1 MCAKV
6 MCAKVR
12 FPYVSATPIPYPR
25 LRRLGSRR
33 LLVVTPLAVVAVAGM
48 GMLGAR
54 ARVPDNQ
61 IAPGVQ
67 VGGLKLGGK
76 SPEEARALLTQWSAT
91 RQTAPVHFTFAPD
104 THITKTWTADAHKLG
119 LGVDVAATLD
129 DVNRAGREGMLGQVS
144 HLLTGSKTIAVPA
157 HVTVDTDQLRAYLK
171 QVAYQVNRKP
181 RNARLKLAGTS
192 IAAYIHDKPG
202 LGMDVD
208 GGIAVV
214 TQSWTRYNGGVPAS
228 STPDAPAPPEPSASS
243 TPAPVTNPA
252 ASGTDTGSAAPPVA
266 ADPNAHQKPGGGQGE
281 GETRRQGDKGTKA
294 GGGASAVSASS
305 ASASE
310 AVSAGLSEGTGR
322 LDVELPVKTT
332 PAAIAYEDITQING
346 VLGKRE
352 TDIGGTSN
360 RLKNV
365 ALAASRI
372 NGTVLRPGEVFSYN
386 KVVGHRTVE
395 AGFFEAPEIVKGAL
409 KPGVGG
415 GVCQVS
421 STLFNAA
428 LLSGL
433 KIVDRSHHAFPVHYL
448 PAGLDATVV
457 DGDIDFRFANNT
469 DTPIYIYG
477 NGRGGVLKFRIYGKT
492 DPTRQIE
499 LVRGVRKE
507 GDFGSETET
516 DDSLPAGRRETKTPG
531 HPRIDVTWYR
541 VIKENGVE
549 VKRDT
554 ITTHYRSIPAIVLVG
569 TRAPRVR
576 STPSAGKAN
585 ASGASAANAAPA
597 PDTNAAPTPN

>member
-1 MCAKV
+1 M
-6 MCAKVR
+6 
-12 FPYVSATPIPYPR
+12 SATPMPYPR

-33 LLVVTPLAVVAVAGM
+33 LLVVTPVAVVLAAGM

-67 VGGLKLGGK
+67 VGSLKLGGK
-76 SPEEARALLTQWSAT
+76 SLEEARVLLQQWSAT
-91 RQTAPVHFTFAPD
+91 RQTSPLHLSFAPD
-104 THITKTWTADAHKLG
+104 TQITKTWTADAHKLG
-119 LGVDVAATLD
+119 LGLDVGATLD
-129 DVNRAGREGMLGQVS
+129 DVSRTGREGMLGQVS
-144 HLLTGSKTIAVPA
+144 HLLTGSKILLVPA
-157 HVTVDTDQLRAYLK
+157 HVTVDETQLRAYLK
-171 QVAYQVNRKP
+171 QIAYKVNRRP
-181 RNARLKLAGTS
+181 RNARLKLSGTS
-192 IAAYIHDKPG
+192 IAGYIHDKSG
-202 LGMDVD
+202 LSMDME
-208 GGIAVV
+208 GSIAAV
-214 TQSWTRYNGGVPAS
+214 TQTWTRYNGGVLPSSPPSDTPTPSTAPNPATS
-228 STPDAPAPPEPSASS
+228 STAS
-243 TPAPVTNPA
+243 T
-252 ASGTDTGSAAPPVA
+252 GTDTTGANVPPTAPPIA
-266 ADPNAHQKPGGGQGE
+266 ADPNAHQKPG
-281 GETRRQGDKGTKA
+281 
-294 GGGASAVSASS
+294 SASGGEEGKRGRDKAEASVAAMDTAPS
-305 ASASE
+305 ASTSTE
-310 AVSAGLSEGTGR
+310 NSGT
-322 LDVELPVKTT
+322 LDVKLPVKTT
-332 PAAIAYEDITQING
+332 PAAVTYEDIAQING
-346 VLGKRE
+346 VIGKRE

-386 KVVGHRTVE
+386 KTVGHRTVE

-457 DGDIDFRFANNT
+457 DGDIDFRFANST
-469 DTPIYIYG
+469 DAPIYIYG
-477 NGRGGVLKFRIYGKT
+477 NGHNGVLKFRIYGKT
-492 DPTRQIE
+492 NPAKQIE

-507 GDFGSETET
+507 GDYGSETES
-516 DDSLPAGRRETKTPG
+516 DPGLPAGHRETKTPG
-531 HPRIDVTWYR
+531 HPRIDVVWYR

-554 ITTHYRSIPAIVLVG
+554 ITTHYRSIPAIVVVG

-576 STPSAGKAN
+576 ATPATSTAPGSEAQ
-585 ASGASAANAAPA
+585 PA
-597 PDTNAAPTPN
+597 PDNNAVPNPN

>member
-1 MCAKV
+1 M
-6 MCAKVR
+6 
-12 FPYVSATPIPYPR
+12 PYPR

-33 LLVVTPLAVVAVAGM
+33 LLVVTPLAVVFAAGM

-67 VGGLKLGGK
+67 VGSLKLGGK
-76 SPEEARALLTQWSAT
+76 SLEEARVLLQQWSAT
-91 RQTAPVHFTFAPD
+91 RQTLPLHLSFAPD
-104 THITKTWTADAHKLG
+104 AQITKTWTADAHKLG
-119 LGVDVAATLD
+119 LGLDVGATLD
-129 DVNRAGREGMLGQVS
+129 DVIRTGREGMLGQVS
-144 HLLTGSKTIAVPA
+144 HLLTGGRVTPVAA
-157 HVTVDTDQLRAYLK
+157 HVTVDAEQLRAYLK
-171 QVAYQVNRKP
+171 QIAYKVNRRP
-181 RNARLKLAGTS
+181 RNARLKLSGTS
-192 IAAYIHDKPG
+192 IAGYVRDKAG
-202 LGMDVD
+202 LSMDME
-208 GGIAVV
+208 GSIAAV
-214 TQSWTRYNGGVPAS
+214 TQVWTRYNGGVPAS
-228 STPDAPAPPEPSASS
+228 APPSDTSTPS
-243 TPAPVTNPA
+243 TTPNPA
-252 ASGTDTGSAAPPVA
+252 AAPVAANTDTGGANVPPAAPPAA
-266 ADPNAHQKPGGGQGE
+266 ADPNAHQKPGSGGN
-281 GETRRQGDKGTKA
+281 GETGGRVKEEKRGGGDKA
-294 GGGASAVSASS
+294 DQSVPASVSAPS
-305 ASASE
+305 AASTASE
-310 AVSAGLSEGTGR
+310 NSGT

-332 PAAIAYEDITQING
+332 PAAVTYEDITQING
-346 VLGKRE
+346 VIGRRE

-372 NGTVLRPGEVFSYN
+372 NGTVLRPGEIFSYN
-386 KVVGHRTVE
+386 KIVGHRTVE

-428 LLSGL
+428 LLGGL

-457 DGDIDFRFANNT
+457 DGDIDFRFANST
-469 DTPIYIYG
+469 DAPIYIYG
-477 NGRGGVLKFRIYGKT
+477 NGHNGVLKFRIYGKT
-492 DPTRQIE
+492 DSTRQIE

-507 GDFGSETET
+507 GDYGSETES
-516 DDSLPAGRRETKTPG
+516 DPALPAGHRETKTPG

-554 ITTHYRSIPAIVLVG
+554 ITTHYRSIPAIVVVG

-576 STPSAGKAN
+576 ATPAKSSTA
-585 ASGASAANAAPA
+585 GASTAPGNETAPA
-597 PDTNAAPTPN
+597 PDNNAVPNPN

>member
-1 MCAKV
+1 M
-6 MCAKVR
+6 
-12 FPYVSATPIPYPR
+12 PYPL

-33 LLVVTPLAVVAVAGM
+33 LLVVTPLAVVLAAGM

-61 IAPGVQ
+61 IASGVQ

-76 SPEEARALLTQWSAT
+76 SLDEARVLLQQWSVT
-91 RQTAPVHFTFAPD
+91 RQASPLHLSFAPNAQ
-104 THITKTWTADAHKLG
+104 IPKTWTADAHKLG
-119 LGVDVAATLD
+119 LGLDVNATLD
-129 DVNRAGREGMLGQVS
+129 DVSRAGREGMLGQVS
-144 HLLTGSKTIAVPA
+144 HLLTGSKVLSVPA
-157 HVTVDTDQLRAYLK
+157 HVTVDAEQLRAYLK
-171 QVAYQVNRKP
+171 QIAYKVNRRP
-181 RNARLKLAGTS
+181 RNARLKLSGTS
-192 IAAYIHDKPG
+192 IAGYIHDKPG
-202 LGMDVD
+202 LSMDME
-208 GGIAVV
+208 GSIAAV
-214 TQSWTRYNGGVPAS
+214 TQTWTRYNGGVLASASPADTSAPVPNPPAS
-228 STPDAPAPPEPSASS
+228 PTA
-243 TPAPVTNPA
+243 T
-252 ASGTDTGSAAPPVA
+252 GTDAGGANVPPAAPPIS
-266 ADPNAHQKPGGGQGE
+266 ADPNAHQKPGSGGE
-281 GETRRQGDKGTKA
+281 GQTGRRGEEEKRRGGDREQ
-294 GGGASAVSASS
+294 ASAPPVETAPS
-305 ASASE
+305 ASAENS
-310 AVSAGLSEGTGR
+310 GT

-332 PAAIAYEDITQING
+332 PAAVTYEDITQING
-346 VLGKRE
+346 VIGKRE

-372 NGTVLRPGEVFSYN
+372 NGTVLRPGEIFSYN
-386 KVVGHRTVE
+386 KTVGHRTVE

-457 DGDIDFRFANNT
+457 DGDIDFRFANST
-469 DTPIYIYG
+469 DAPIYIYG
-477 NGRGGVLKFRIYGKT
+477 NGKGGVLKFRIYGKT

-507 GDFGSETET
+507 GDYGSETES
-516 DDSLPAGRRETKTPG
+516 DPSLPAGHRETKTPG

-541 VIKENGVE
+541 VIKENGAE

-554 ITTHYRSIPAIVLVG
+554 ITTHYRSIPAIVVVG

-576 STPSAGKAN
+576 ATGANSA
-585 ASGASAANAAPA
+585 ASGASAAPGSDTAPA
-597 PDTNAAPTPN
+597 PDNNAVPNPN